1 MNTECFN
8 KVVSH
13 RIETIQRVLAAKAEE
28 YARGDRLSNFK
39 RAASIQGITPEKAL
53 VGMKSKHDV
62 ALQDFINDLDTGKIQ
77 CYERWDEKIGDIIN
91 YLILLDGLVQERTSL
106 NLLGELERHPRLP
119 VEANVINKM
128 VSEMEHVE
136 LHCDFGT
143 NETEGQSNA

>member
-1 MNTECFN
+1 MNTESFN

-77 CYERWDEKIGDIIN
+77 CYERWNEKIGDVIN
-91 YLILLDGLVQERTSL
+91 YLILLDGLVQERI
-106 NLLGELERHPRLP
+106 GELEGHPQLP
-119 VEANVINKM
+119 
-128 VSEMEHVE
+128 MEESVVDQIAKE
-136 LHCDFGT
+136 LDMDYVQISVTHGT
-143 NETEGQSNA
+143 AEGKE